1 MGSHTQY
8 GGYIVDLNLVRT
20 FVVPDLTD
28 FKVCRYPFPL
38 LRTERLNTIIAKKKL
53 ESYIYVEM
61 INAMDIILTFLP
73 PPFLQLTPF
82 VTRNARATSG
92 AGMYREFEHGPKD
105 ARFYLEEWK
114 NNNGKY

>member
-73 PPFLQLTPF
+73 PFSAVDTIRDEKRSRDVRCWNVSRIRTWTQGCAVLPGR
-82 VTRNARATSG
+82 V
-92 AGMYREFEHGPKD
+92 EK
-105 ARFYLEEWK
+105 
-114 NNNGKY
+114 